1 MAKHVLVPVE
11 GSYQSAGAVAFASA
25 EWPDARLTLLHVVDP
40 VEGGYSLEAMR
51 EGAEEWHR
59 EQKLAAQ
66 DLFAELSEGV
76 ENEVSTRVETGRPAR
91 TILHVLEEGEYD
103 HVAMGSHG
111 RSGVSRVLLGSV
123 AEDVVRES
131 PVPVTIVRHPDA
143 DDGEGESESAGDAE
157 AGSA

>member
-1 MAKHVLVPVE
+1 MTRHVLVPVE
-11 GSYQSAGAVAFASA
+11 GSSQSADAVAFAAS
-25 EWPDARLTLLHVVDP
+25 EWPDAHLTLLHVVDP
-40 VEGGYSLEAMR
+40 VEGGYSLDTVR

-59 EQKLAAQ
+59 EQKLAAK

-91 TILHVLEEGEYD
+91 TILDVLSEGAFD
-103 HVAMGSHG
+103 HVTMGSHG

-131 PVPVTIVRHPDA
+131 PVPVTIVRHSNSDSDS
-143 DDGEGESESAGDAE
+143 DDESAGDAGPDP
-157 AGSA
+157 AV